1 MSFLSF
7 LGSFL
12 PKRLF
17 TDNTQINQTDE
28 TGEDVDTMEQSDQFS
43 LFPRLPAE
51 LRHMIIK
58 EALHEHEEAIR
69 RVVLFNPMMRRISP
83 TKELA
88 AMASP
93 LLFVNAEFRSI
104 ALKVYTKVGVFDL
117 GAPRQDQYGD
127 ELDWYA
133 VPMNRDYLFYD
144 HGVGTQIRDEV
155 EDQGTQKV
163 RSHNETG
170 PPF

>member
-17 TDNTQINQTDE
+17 TDNTQTDQTDE
-28 TGEDVDTMEQSDQFS
+28 TGEDVDIMEQSHGFP

-51 LRHMIIK
+51 LRHMIIY
-58 EALHEHEEAIR
+58 EALYEHEEAIR
-69 RVVLFNPMMRRISP
+69 RVVLFDPLMYRISP

-117 GAPRQDQYGD
+117 GAPKDDQYSD
-127 ELDWYA
+127 EH
-133 VPMNRDYLFYD
+133 DYMFYD
-144 HGVGTQIRDEV
+144 YRVRDRIRDEV

-163 RSHNETG
+163 R
-170 PPF
+170 